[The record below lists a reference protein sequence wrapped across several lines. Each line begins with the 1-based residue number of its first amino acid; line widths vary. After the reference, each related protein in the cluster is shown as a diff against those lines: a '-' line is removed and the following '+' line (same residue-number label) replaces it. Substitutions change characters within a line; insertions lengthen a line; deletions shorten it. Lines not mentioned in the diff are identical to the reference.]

1 MSKIENAVS
10 MFEEGFVCSQALL
23 ATYGAQFGLDREIA
37 LKAAVAFGGG
47 MARMGET
54 CGAVAGAFVLIGLK
68 HGNVKPDDME
78 ERIA

>member
-1 MSKIENAVS
+1 MSEIENAVS

-23 ATYGAQFGLDREIA
+23 ATYGAHFGLDREIA
-37 LKAAVAFGGG
+37 LKAAAAFGGG

-54 CGAVAGAFVLIGLK
+54 CGAVTGAFMLIGLK